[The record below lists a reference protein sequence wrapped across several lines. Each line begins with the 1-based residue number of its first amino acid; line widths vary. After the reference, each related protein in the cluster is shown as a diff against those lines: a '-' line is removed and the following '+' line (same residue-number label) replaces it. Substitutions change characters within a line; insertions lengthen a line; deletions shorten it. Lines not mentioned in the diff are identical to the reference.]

1 MASIVQSRSAPM
13 NESKRSNGV
22 VMRRSTGVALTA
34 LLFVACATSA
44 PDRAARAASSLEVMQ
59 QNSAR
64 ARTQIDAVVS
74 SLDTLLNAPADRL
87 RESYDRYARN
97 VRQMNEYAD
106 AIRENETDLRNNGNA
121 YLSQWQ
127 RDASNIS
134 DPELRQLAENRRAE
148 IAQSSQTTRSTLTS
162 TVGTFETYL
171 RDINDIQKALGNDL
185 TPTGQANV
193 KQTAVVQR
201 IQSEGERVQAALRE
215 AEQSIERL
223 RSQIT
228 PTS

>member
-1 MASIVQSRSAPM
+1 MKTAAS
-13 NESKRSNGV
+13 
-22 VMRRSTGVALTA
+22 ALIA
-34 LLFVACATSA
+34 LVFVACATSA
-44 PDRAARAASSLEVMQ
+44 PDRAAKAASSLEVMQ
-59 QNSAR
+59 QNSSKAR
-64 ARTQIDAVVS
+64 AQVDAVVT

-97 VRQMNEYAD
+97 VKQMNQYAD
-106 AIRENETDLRNNGNA
+106 AIRENDTDLRNNGNN

-134 DPELRQLAENRRAE
+134 DPELRKIAENRRAQ

-162 TVGTFETYL
+162 AVGSFETFL
-171 RDINDIQKALGNDL
+171 RDINDLQKALGNDL

-193 KQTAVVQR
+193 KGTAVVQR
-201 IQSEGERVQAALRE
+201 VSDEGDRVKSAIGE
-215 AEQSIERL
+215 AERSIENL

-228 PTS
+228 PTN

>member
-1 MASIVQSRSAPM
+1 M
-13 NESKRSNGV
+13 
-22 VMRRSTGVALTA
+22 
-34 LLFVACATSA
+34 FVGCATSA
-44 PDRAARAASSLEVMQ
+44 PDRAAKAASSLDVMQ
-59 QNSAR
+59 QNSVR

-97 VRQMNEYAD
+97 VKKMNEYAD
-106 AIRENETDLRNNGNA
+106 AIRENETDLRNNGNT

-127 RDASNIS
+127 RDASSIS
-134 DPELRQLAENRRAE
+134 DPELRKLAEDRRAE
-148 IAQSSQTTRSTLTS
+148 IAQSSHSTRATLTS
-162 TVGTFETYL
+162 AVGTFGTFL
-171 RDINDIQKALGNDL
+171 RDINDVQKALGNDL
-185 TPTGQANV
+185 TPTGQATV

-201 IQSEGERVQAALRE
+201 IQSEGERVKAAIRD
-215 AEQSIERL
+215 AEESIDRL